1 MLDDTLYGG
10 TYSLDV
16 YLEILFGLKNK
27 EEIFT
32 AFHTICARNAIED
45 YNIPK
50 DFIKFYLDAE
60 TEKQKSQ
67 IQKIAELFLICFK
80 VNDETTQRELEKFF
94 NKLPLHAEVQ
104 NEMFFRLKMAC
115 KLEVDDNE

>member
-10 TYSLDV
+10 TYNLDI

-32 AFHTICARNAIED
+32 AFHTICARNVIED

-67 IQKIAELFLICFK
+67 IQK
-80 VNDETTQRELEKFF
+80 
-94 NKLPLHAEVQ
+94 
-104 NEMFFRLKMAC
+104 
-115 KLEVDDNE
+115 